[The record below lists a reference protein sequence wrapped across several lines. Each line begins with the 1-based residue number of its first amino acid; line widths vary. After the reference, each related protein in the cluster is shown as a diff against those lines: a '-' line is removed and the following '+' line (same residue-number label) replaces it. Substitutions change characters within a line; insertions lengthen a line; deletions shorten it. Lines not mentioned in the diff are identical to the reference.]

1 MRTTLAVVLLS
12 VSTVASAMPTAVER
26 NVVKGET
33 FRTQIQLTE
42 TAKTPGGGTLSPGAY
57 DVEIVSLGGAAVR
70 ASFFDKT
77 GRKAGE
83 ATGKIVGGGAASPGA
98 HGAGG
103 GGGAGKGSFQ
113 DLHFTSQSPKSFVKQ
128 GGSLNFVIGAGGGDQ
143 ILIGL
148 LLPAV
153 QKVREAA
160 AR

>member
-1 MRTTLAVVLLS
+1 MSRALAALLLS

-26 NVVKGET
+26 GVVKGET

-42 TAKTPGGGTLSPGAY
+42 TAKTPGGGALSPGAY
-57 DVEIVSLGGAAVR
+57 DVEILSLGGAAVR
-70 ASFFDKT
+70 ATFFDKS

-83 ATGKIVGGGAASPGA
+83 ATGKIVGGGAATQGA

-103 GGGAGKGSFQ
+103 GGGAGKVSFQ
-113 DLHFTSQSPKSFVKQ
+113 DLHFSAQTSRKLVKQ
-128 GGSLNFVIGAGGGDQ
+128 GNALNLVVGDDGGDQ

-153 QKVREAA
+153 QK